1 MEGRVKRL
9 TMLVTADGKWV
20 FPNTAEFYAA
30 LGDPNPDYNAAAFAV
45 KNLGFI
51 KWEMIEQSIIEI
63 ELHPRNVELG
73 ALLSVQQQLLSSP
86 VRLFRIKYFD
96 TAWQSEI
103 TSSVEHTIDRL
114 SELCAP
120 VYMPPT
126 TDRFIVETREFSNVF
141 EDQDSQLRPLAQKWR
156 ASFGQFD
163 PSIIQLALRYELLS
177 RMVIVGVTP
186 RDRDPRWRFIGD
198 GHKWM
203 GPYQFEGVG
212 QPVANMPDPEYGG
225 WVAEFYKGVAA
236 SGQPR
241 FDLVTA
247 MLQYEDEVTK
257 PRKPVRY
264 ERLLLPWKTP
274 SDEVLI
280 TLCSRVVATEM
291 AWAAADPEPS
301 ISENRKLASSS

>member
-1 MEGRVKRL
+1 MKRQ
-9 TMLVTADGKWV
+9 TMFVTPDGEWV
-20 FPNTAEFYAA
+20 FANTAEFYGA
-30 LGDPNPDYNAAAFAV
+30 LGDPSPDYDAAAFAV

-51 KWEMIEQSIIEI
+51 KWDMIEQSIIEI
-63 ELHPRNVELG
+63 ELHPRNVELP
-73 ALLSVQQQLLSSP
+73 ALLSIQQQLLSSS

-96 TAWQSEI
+96 IAWQSEI
-103 TSSVEHTIDRL
+103 TSSVEHTIGRL

-120 VYMPPT
+120 VYTPPT
-126 TDRFIVETREFSNVF
+126 TERFIVETREFSTVF

-163 PSIIQLALRYELLS
+163 PTIIQLALRYELLS

-186 RDRDPRWRFIGD
+186 HDRDPRWRFIGD

-203 GPYQFEGVG
+203 GNYQFEGVG

-247 MLQYEDEVTK
+247 MLQYEDEATK

-280 TLCSRVVATEM
+280 TLCSRVVATEI
-291 AWAAADPEPS
+291 AWGASDPEPS
-301 ISENRKLASSS
+301 ISANMKLASSS

>member
-1 MEGRVKRL
+1 VKRL
-9 TMLVTADGKWV
+9 TMLVTPDGKWV
-20 FPNTAEFYAA
+20 FPKTAEFYAA
-30 LGDPNPDYNAAAFAV
+30 LGDPNPDYDALAFAV
-45 KNLGFI
+45 KNFGFI
-51 KWEMIEQSIIEI
+51 KWEMIEHSIIEI
-63 ELHPRNVELG
+63 ELHPRNVELP
-73 ALLSVQQQLLSSP
+73 ALLSVQQQLLSAP

-96 TAWQSEI
+96 TVWHSEI
-103 TSSVEHTIDRL
+103 AASVEHTIERL

-120 VYMPPT
+120 VYTPQMSE
-126 TDRFIVETREFSNVF
+126 RFLVEPQDFSTVF
-141 EDQDSQLRPLAQKWR
+141 HDEDSALRPLAQKWR
-156 ASFGQFD
+156 VSFGQFD

-203 GPYQFEGVG
+203 GNYQFEGVG

-247 MLQYEDEVTK
+247 MLQYEDEATK

-280 TLCSRVVATEM
+280 TLCSRVVATEI
-291 AWAAADPEPS
+291 AWGAADPVPS